1 MHLRKYFG
9 DRAFYRHVLAV
20 ALPIIIQNGT
30 ANFVSLL
37 DNIMVGQVGQ
47 NPMSGVSIV
56 NQLLFVFNLCVFG
69 ATSGAGIFTAQFH
82 GSGDHAG
89 IRHTFRFKWLA
100 GLLLAA
106 LGIGVFLSFGQ
117 ELICVYL
124 NGEGNQADAAAILQY
139 GWSYLLVMLWGLP
152 AFAISNAYAGTL
164 RETGETVVPMIASTS
179 SVFVNLFFNWVLIF
193 GHLGAPALG
202 VQGAA
207 IATVISRYVEL
218 AIVAMWT
225 HLHGAK
231 MPFIRGAY
239 RSFAIPASLFRK
251 ILQKGMPLLANEALW
266 SIGMATLNQCYST
279 RGLDVVPA
287 QNISSTIYNL
297 SSVVYLAMGNAVGI
311 IIGQMLGAGKTEE
324 KVRDAD
330 RKLIVASVLS
340 CLLFGGLMAGISGV
354 FPHLY
359 NTTETVRALAT
370 RLILISALFL
380 PFNAYTNAAYFTLR
394 SGGQTLVTF
403 LFDSCF
409 VWAFCVPLA
418 FVLSR
423 FTAIPI
429 LPLYFICCAT
439 DLIKCAIG
447 AFMIKQGKW
456 IQNLTQK

>member
-1 MHLRKYFG
+1 MLIQKYIG
-9 DRAFYRHVLAV
+9 DRAFYRHVIAV
-20 ALPIIIQNGT
+20 ALPIIIQNGI

-82 GSGDHAG
+82 GSGDQNG
-89 IRHTFRFKWLA
+89 IRYTFRFKLIA
-100 GLLLAA
+100 GTLLTVFGT
-106 LGIGVFLSFGQ
+106 GILLIWGQ
-117 ELICVYL
+117 NLVRGYL
-124 NGEGNQADAAAILQY
+124 TGEGTAEDAAAIL
-139 GWSYLLVMLWGLP
+139 SHARTYLLVMLWGLP

-164 RETGETVVPMIASTS
+164 RETGQTLLPMIASTCA
-179 SVFVNLFFNWVLIF
+179 VFVNLFFNWVLIF
-193 GHLGAPALG
+193 GHVGAPALG

-218 AIVAMWT
+218 CIVAVWT
-225 HLHGAK
+225 HLHNVE

-239 RSFAIPASLFRK
+239 HSLSIPSGLLKK
-251 ILQKGMPLLANEALW
+251 IIVKGMPLLVNEALW

-287 QNISSTIYNL
+287 QNISNTIYNL
-297 SSVVYLAMGNAVGI
+297 SSVVYLAMGNVVGI
-311 IIGQMLGAGKTEE
+311 IIGQMLGAGRTE
-324 KVRDAD
+324 KDVRDTD

-359 NTTETVRALAT
+359 NTTEAVRTLAT

-418 FVLSR
+418 FILSR

-439 DLIKCAIG
+439 DLVKCAIG